1 MTWLAALGEF
11 LRLISVARRRVA
23 CLEWRGSRRA
33 SRCTRSRTTRSAR
46 RARRVSGGRPSAWPA
61 WPHALPTARAAPSR
75 RCCSSTSIGTRTCL
89 SSSRAR
95 RRARS
100 ACRVDGCDTGR
111 ASLRACDASCAAS
124 SRPPTRCARRGPN
137 CPPMAASARAAR
149 ARAHRR
155 CRRAPPSR
163 ATAGP
168 RAITPPPRP
177 QDASTWHVDEPLG
190 TWWRPHY
197 EPHLYPYVPAHV
209 TRPAEC
215 RRLYAVRLPTKHA
228 FAVPKNYKL
237 VAVPLCD
244 LYDNAAQYGPVIASL
259 PQACRPA
266 GRPPRAPGSRFIADA
281 EGAMAVRSSS
291 RASRSTTPATR
302 RPPPPDTG
310 ALFSRRAGARTA
322 RRPAVFWPFR
332 FSEIDN
338 QEILNPEIEI
348 NTR

>member
-1 MTWLAALGEF
+1 M
-11 LRLISVARRRVA
+11 
-23 CLEWRGSRRA
+23 
-33 SRCTRSRTTRSAR
+33 
-46 RARRVSGGRPSAWPA
+46 SGGRPSAWPA

-75 RCCSSTSIGTRTCL
+75 RCCSSTSIVTRTCL

-155 CRRAPPSR
+155 CRRAPSSR
-163 ATAGP
+163 ASAGP

-259 PQACRPA
+259 PQACRPPA
-266 GRPPRAPGSRFIADA
+266 ALPARLDHGSSRTLRVRWRCAAPLALRDRLRRRRGARRRLTRGRFYRAERAPAQPDGRPCLLAVSFLGNRQSRDL
-281 EGAMAVRSSS
+281 ES
-291 RASRSTTPATR
+291 RDR
-302 RPPPPDTG
+302 DKHK
-310 ALFSRRAGARTA
+310 
-322 RRPAVFWPFR
+322 
-332 FSEIDN
+332 
-338 QEILNPEIEI
+338 I
-348 NTR
+348 NTRFVKNLD